1 MKIVHVTLRF
11 DAPGGV
17 ETNVRELARRTR
29 AAGDEV
35 EVFASDLYDEAGWD
49 RRSDFRPTVDGVPV
63 HRFPVHRKLVPFV
76 TLPMM
81 VGLIDALAESGADVI
96 HAHSHRY
103 GHLLQ
108 AAAVAARRRIPLV
121 VSTSYHPPDRRESA
135 RNRAFLRLADVAF
148 GMSAYRVARAIAVQ
162 SELEARRV
170 REFAPADRVRIV
182 PPGVDLAEW
191 SDPAGDRT
199 EGLTLPREYLVFAGR
214 IAANKGLPNLL
225 EALARMPEDARPPL
239 VLLGSDWGERAA
251 LETQARRLGISGL
264 LHWVGYL
271 PDRRAYRAVIRGAR
285 ALVLP
290 SEWEA
295 YGFVLLEAMAARTP
309 LVATAVGAVPE
320 VLEEGRLGLLVPYG
334 DLTALSGALRS
345 VVEDPEGARARVER
359 ARKKVETLDWSRS
372 TERFRA
378 LYREVAAGG
387 TGLRSR
393 RTSSR
398 PT

>member
-17 ETNVRELARRTR
+17 ETNVRELARRTK

-35 EVFASDLYDEAGWD
+35 EVFASDLYDEANWE
-49 RRSDFRPTVDGVPV
+49 RRSSYRPLVDGVPV
-63 HRFPVHRKLVPFV
+63 RRFPVRRKLVPIV

-81 VGLIDALAESGADVI
+81 VGLIDALAASGADVI

-103 GHLLQ
+103 GHVLQ
-108 AAAVAARRRIPLV
+108 AAAVAAARRVPLV
-121 VSTSYHPPDRRESA
+121 VSTSYHPPDRREPL
-135 RNRAFLRLADVAF
+135 RNRALFRLVDVGF
-148 GMSAYRVARAIAVQ
+148 GISAYRVAQAIVVQ
-162 SELEARRV
+162 SELEARLV
-170 REFAPADRVRIV
+170 REFAPAAAVRIV

-191 SDPAGDRT
+191 GAPEEDRA
-199 EGLTLPREYLVFAGR
+199 EGIALPSEYLVFAGR
-214 IAANKGLPNLL
+214 VASNKGLANLL
-225 EALARMPEDARPPL
+225 RAIARLPEAVRRPL

-251 LETQARRLGISGL
+251 LDGLARGLGIGDRL
-264 LHWVGYL
+264 QWVGYL
-271 PDRRAYRAVIRGAR
+271 ADRRAYRAVLRGAR

-309 LVATAVGAVPE
+309 IVATSVGAVPE
-320 VLEEGRLGLLVPYG
+320 VLEHGRAGLLVPYG
-334 DLTALSGALRS
+334 DIPALSGALRS
-345 VVEDPEGARARVER
+345 VVEDREGASARVEQGW
-359 ARKKVETLDWSRS
+359 RKVQELDWARS

-378 LYREVAAGG
+378 LYREVAAAAAGR
-387 TGLRSR
+387 RSS
-393 RTSSR
+393 RTSSW